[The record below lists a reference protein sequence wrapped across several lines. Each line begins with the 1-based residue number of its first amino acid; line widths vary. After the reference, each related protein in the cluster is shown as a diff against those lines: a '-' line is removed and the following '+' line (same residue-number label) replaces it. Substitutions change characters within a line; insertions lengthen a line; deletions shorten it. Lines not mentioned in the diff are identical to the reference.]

1 MKRLEEENHLC
12 EAILQ
17 IVYEKTEQIL
27 TEQILY
33 SWIKGTSFV
42 IRYQEKLFVIT
53 VSHCIYDDYLE
64 YLFLSKMSTRRNLFS
79 IPINKQIK
87 SYDDRCTRI
96 DNDLRIL
103 KINDEEFN
111 KNILQNAQIKTPD
124 EYSNEIMNMPFVQK
138 IKRKYKR
145 NPIKFREKLLS

>member
-1 MKRLEEENHLC
+1 
-12 EAILQ
+12 
-17 IVYEKTEQIL
+17 
-27 TEQILY
+27 
-33 SWIKGTSFV
+33 
-42 IRYQEKLFVIT
+42 
-53 VSHCIYDDYLE
+53 
-64 YLFLSKMSTRRNLFS
+64 MSTRRNLFS